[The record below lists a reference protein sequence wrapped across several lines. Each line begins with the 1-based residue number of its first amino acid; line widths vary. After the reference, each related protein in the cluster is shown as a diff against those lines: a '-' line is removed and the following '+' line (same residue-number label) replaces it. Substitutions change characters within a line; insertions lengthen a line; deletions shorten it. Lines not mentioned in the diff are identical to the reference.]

1 MKTQLNVKSFI
12 LALLFGLAIP
22 MTSQAL
28 EDSKVRFTKDMHVS
42 ITTVTGNYFN
52 AYDVLINKPL
62 AQLVEMNSFHQTKFT
77 PTKTANNV
85 FAMAMQ
91 VQDKVQYFMAIVN
104 DTFSNE
110 DNVTTEQ
117 ECRTTRLAKLF
128 SF

>member
-1 MKTQLNVKSFI
+1 MKSFM
-12 LALLFGLAIP
+12 LAMLVGLAIP
-22 MTSQAL
+22 MTTQAL

-52 AYDVLINKPL
+52 VYDVFINRPL
-62 AQLVEMNSFHQTKFT
+62 AQLVEVNSFNQHKLT

-91 VQDKVQYFMAIVN
+91 VQDKVQYFMAVVS
-104 DTFSNE
+104 DTFSN
-110 DNVTTEQ
+110 DDSLTTEQ

>member
-1 MKTQLNVKSFI
+1 MKTQLNVKSFV
-12 LALLFGLAIP
+12 LAMLVGLAIP

-42 ITTVTGNYFN
+42 ISTVTGNYFN
-52 AYDVLINKPL
+52 AYDVLINRPL
-62 AQLVEMNSFHQTKFT
+62 AQLVEVNSVTQNKFT

-91 VQDKVQYFMAIVN
+91 VQDKLQYFMAVVG
-104 DTFSNE
+104 DTFS
-110 DNVTTEQ
+110 DDDSLTTEQ

-128 SF
+128 TF